1 MPFARHALGLFA
13 SKAAGNS
20 TGADEAFREA
30 KKTALQRK
38 KEKLRE
44 TSAIADLTNSAV
56 ALAVQQL
63 ARERSKITLL
73 TGPATTKLTNEG
85 CSPTGFHWVFDTY
98 SQATGTAKA
107 TLAEGGKTWFL
118 LVADYAFGH
127 QLAYDLRAV
136 ISAGG
141 GQVVGEVLHPLS
153 TPDFA
158 SFLLQAQAS
167 KAQVIGLA
175 NGGDDT
181 INAVKQAAEFGIT
194 RGGQKLA
201 GLVIVISI
209 VHGLGLEIARGL
221 VFTASF
227 YWDMNEAT
235 RAWSKRFFARAGR
248 MPGMVQAGTYSSV
261 MHYLK
266 SMLAAGTT
274 EGAAVAVQMHALPVD
289 DFFAKGRVREDG
301 RLLHDFFLA
310 EVKAPS
316 ESTAPWDYYKIRR
329 IIPAQEAAQPLAQS
343 KCALVRL

>member
-1 MPFARHALGLFA
+1 M
-13 SKAAGNS
+13 
-20 TGADEAFREA
+20 
-30 KKTALQRK
+30 
-38 KEKLRE
+38 
-44 TSAIADLTNSAV
+44 
-56 ALAVQQL
+56 
-63 ARERSKITLL
+63 
-73 TGPATTKLTNEG
+73 
-85 CSPTGFHWVFDTY
+85 
-98 SQATGTAKA
+98 
-107 TLAEGGKTWFL
+107 LAEGGKTWFL

-127 QLAYDLRAV
+127 QMAHDLRAV

-141 GQVVGEVLHPLS
+141 GQIVGEALHPLS

-181 INAVKQAAEFGIT
+181 TNAVKQAAEFGIT

-221 VFTASF
+221 VFTESF

-266 SMLAAGTT
+266 SMQAAGTT
-274 EGAAVAVQMHALPVD
+274 EGAAVAAQMHALPVD

-310 EVKAPS
+310 EVKSPS

>member
-1 MPFARHALGLFA
+1 
-13 SKAAGNS
+13 
-20 TGADEAFREA
+20 
-30 KKTALQRK
+30 
-38 KEKLRE
+38 
-44 TSAIADLTNSAV
+44 
-56 ALAVQQL
+56 
-63 ARERSKITLL
+63 
-73 TGPATTKLTNEG
+73 
-85 CSPTGFHWVFDTY
+85 
-98 SQATGTAKA
+98 
-107 TLAEGGKTWFL
+107 
-118 LVADYAFGH
+118 
-127 QLAYDLRAV
+127 
-136 ISAGG
+136 
-141 GQVVGEVLHPLS
+141 
-153 TPDFA
+153 
-158 SFLLQAQAS
+158 
-167 KAQVIGLA
+167 VIGLA

-221 VFTASF
+221 VFTESF

-235 RAWSKRFFARAGR
+235 RAWSKRFFARARR

-266 SMLAAGTT
+266 SMRAAGTT
-274 EGAAVAVQMHALPVD
+274 EGAAVAAQMHALPVD